1 MAKSFFAV
9 SLFFAV
15 CLCVA
20 DGKELLCRQLAD
32 GKELADGKL
41 ADSSSVYI
49 MMHGTVKMTSRS
61 KISIKCAIK
70 WSKMN
75 NKSHGASN
83 TSSMIH
89 NIHAQERCHLE
100 GVSLCILHN
109 AEEVAKVV

>member
-41 ADSSSVYI
+41 AHSSSD
-49 MMHGTVKMTSRS
+49 S
-61 KISIKCAIK
+61 KARV
-70 WSKMN
+70 
-75 NKSHGASN
+75 
-83 TSSMIH
+83 
-89 NIHAQERCHLE
+89 ELE
-100 GVSLCILHN
+100 GVVGAQREKDIS
-109 AEEVAKVV
+109 